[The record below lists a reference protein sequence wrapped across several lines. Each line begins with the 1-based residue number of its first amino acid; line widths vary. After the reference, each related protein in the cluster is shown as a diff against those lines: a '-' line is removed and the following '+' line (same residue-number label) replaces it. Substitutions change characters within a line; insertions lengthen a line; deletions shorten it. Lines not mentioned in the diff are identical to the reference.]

1 MRQNKNIV
9 TKPAVGTKSPNQNG
23 ANKAKRPVSAS
34 PGKVFKPKF
43 TQATSAKEDI
53 VDPIYK
59 NDDPINASM
68 KERKSEGAITSVIL
82 KAGVPAFFYEMKL
95 KGPGCKVKGDDKKT
109 PNTRKSQNRAAD
121 SSNKK
126 SSSKKDMASHPS

>member
-1 MRQNKNIV
+1 
-9 TKPAVGTKSPNQNG
+9 
-23 ANKAKRPVSAS
+23 
-34 PGKVFKPKF
+34 
-43 TQATSAKEDI
+43 
-53 VDPIYK
+53 
-59 NDDPINASM
+59 M

-82 KAGVPAFFYEMKL
+82 KAGIPAFFYEMKL

-126 SSSKKDMASHPS
+126 SSSKKDMAGHQSQATIGKDPISESVNERKASGSILALSGNGRPTDIDVY